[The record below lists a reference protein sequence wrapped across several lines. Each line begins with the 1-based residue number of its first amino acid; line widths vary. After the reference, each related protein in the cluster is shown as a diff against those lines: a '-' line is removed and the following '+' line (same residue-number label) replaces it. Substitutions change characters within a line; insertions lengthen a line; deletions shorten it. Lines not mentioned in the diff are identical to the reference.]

1 MGLPYLRLRCPR
13 KGRCSRRIATQR
25 IWSRRTPKSP
35 CTPCNATRRIWR
47 ETHLRHSSQDIPEH
61 HLSTATEL
69 RLPPSLFDRQK
80 SIRFICTPSSSVFE
94 TLILS
99 DNKQNIRRFASAAI
113 MGAARRQ
120 ESLFRRFQQNTT
132 KRYHDNHEHGG
143 DADDFVNQV
152 AREPGVIIIIAGD
165 TAG

>member
-25 IWSRRTPKSP
+25 IWSRRTPKPP

-99 DNKQNIRRFASAAI
+99 DNIQTFADSHLRPSWAPRVVKNHSFVDFNRI
-113 MGAARRQ
+113 PPSGIMITMSMGAMPTTSSTKLHANQ
-120 ESLFRRFQQNTT
+120 E
-132 KRYHDNHEHGG
+132 
-143 DADDFVNQV
+143 
-152 AREPGVIIIIAGD
+152 
-165 TAG
+165 